1 MNKVSHYLVLS
12 LFASC
17 ILITACND
25 EAPKEEKTITIK
37 TDSTVQPAK
46 TNTVVD
52 SSVSLKARFV
62 NFEMGDAAHFLF
74 KDEKGKSWDFADN
87 EDTMVRFDIELS
99 AAKAN
104 EKNQGFLSNKAL
116 EGKWFILQFVYR
128 TEPEYPDGP
137 VGKLPVIIKARNVN
151 K

>member
-12 LFASC
+12 ISASF
-17 ILITACND
+17 ILLTACNN
-25 EAPKEEKTITIK
+25 EASKEEKTITIK
-37 TDSTVQPAK
+37 KDSSVQPAK
-46 TNTVVD
+46 TNTAAD

-87 EDTMVRFDIELS
+87 EDTTVRFDIELP

-137 VGKLPVIIKARNVN
+137 VGKVPVIIKASSLNQ
-151 K
+151 